1 MSDGHRILVIDDSTT
16 LRKLV
21 EIAFRG
27 TPAAVDFAATG
38 GEGITRAIAH
48 PPDVVLLDFILPD
61 MRGVE
66 VCQRLASHGG
76 TAHVPVVIMSAKGEG
91 LQDQFRDY
99 PRVIDFVTKP
109 FAVEEIRNRLSAAMK
124 RAATMP
130 VRGTPTDVVPE
141 SAPPLPAPS
150 ARARSSTFRPAS
162 PPVDEV
168 VLAGDLSLIPP
179 LDVLRFIANPG
190 ITGCLTL
197 EVGAHVCV
205 YIRHGEVMMCTTTNT
220 EVVDVGEIDLGR
232 VPRQELDRARLEQ
245 ARSGK
250 PPAVTLAE
258 NGHVRASDLPVAL
271 RGTSKRLLRLVLDAK
286 AGRFQWQ
293 STTALP
299 TYVEAFGRPLST
311 TSLALDTLRMRAP
324 EPVPTAFFDA
334 VFERTPRFSRK
345 LAGARLSPT
354 EQTVLSLI
362 DGETPLRLL
371 IERTGLTP
379 ERAASVFAR
388 MRAVDLVQIREHCTG
403 VGEEHLPRGAVAIY
417 DPDSKGFVKP
427 LRDMLKR
434 RAQPIEL
441 IDLSELSDPSATV
454 VRNKPR
460 MVLLAA
466 PTRELVDKIMPVA
479 RSTSAIVVVLLQS
492 AAQGAVD
499 AQLATGVD
507 AVLVKPIHV
516 NEIERLLST

>member
-1 MSDGHRILVIDDSTT
+1 MSDSQRILVIDDSTT

-27 TPAAVDFAATG
+27 TRAEVDFAATG
-38 GEGITRAIAH
+38 TEGITRAIAH

-91 LQDQFRDY
+91 LQDAFREF

-109 FAVEEIRNRLSAAMK
+109 FAVEEIRNRLGTAMK
-124 RAATMP
+124 RAGAQAARGSQPSDIAPIDATP
-130 VRGTPTDVVPE
+130 V
-141 SAPPLPAPS
+141 PAP
-150 ARARSSTFRPAS
+150 RAKTPTFRPIS
-162 PPVDEV
+162 PAVDEI
-168 VLAGDLSLIPP
+168 VLAGDLGLIPP
-179 LDVLRFIANPG
+179 LDVLRFVANPG
-190 ITGCLTL
+190 VTGCLTL

-205 YIRHGEVMMCTTTNT
+205 YLRHGEVLMCTTTNT
-220 EVVDVGEIDLGR
+220 EVVDVGELDLGR
-232 VPRQELDRARLEQ
+232 VPRSELEKARLEQ
-245 ARSGK
+245 SRTGK

-258 NGHVRASDLPVAL
+258 NGFIRASDLPVAL
-271 RGTSKRLLRLVLDAK
+271 RGTSKRLMRMVLDAR

-293 STTALP
+293 STNALP

-311 TSLALDTLRMRAP
+311 TSLALDTLRMRTP

-371 IERTGLTP
+371 IERTGLAP

-388 MRAVDLVQIREHCTG
+388 MRAVDLVQIREHSTG
-403 VGEEHLPRGAVAIY
+403 VGEEHLPRGAVAIL
-417 DPDSKGFVKP
+417 DPDTKGFVKP
-427 LRDMLKR
+427 LREVLKR
-434 RAQPIEL
+434 RPQPIDL

-454 VRNKPR
+454 IRNKPR
-460 MVLLAA
+460 LVLLTS
-466 PTRELVDKIMPVA
+466 PGRELLDKLMPVA

-492 AAQGAVD
+492 AAGGAVD
-499 AQLATGVD
+499 AQLAAGVD